1 MFAKVFSQIFDSS
14 IAEDYLVRH
23 VFIDFLIL
31 CDRHGVVDMT
41 VDAIARRTNVP
52 EEMVRRGIERL
63 SAPDPKSRS
72 AVSDGRRIELL
83 DSHRDWGWQ
92 VVNYQHYRNIVDEE
106 SRRAYFRDKQRAY
119 RSNLVKDVSDNSTLS
134 KKITHAE
141 AEAEADTKAKV
152 KTVCAEPLRASV
164 PPAEDMI
171 LGLPLND
178 KTLRWIVQ
186 SDVDHM
192 KELYPAVD
200 VLAELRKMLG
210 WLESHPDR
218 RKTRRGINAAVH
230 RWLAKAQDSSH
241 GGNKNGSGRTKGYI
255 SPEQG
260 DAILQSGMDETD

>member
-72 AVSDGRRIELL
+72 SVSDGRRIELL

-119 RSNLVKDVSDNSTLS
+119 RSKSVKDVSDNSTLS

-141 AEAEADTKAKV
+141 ADVDVDVEV
-152 KTVCAEPLRASV
+152 NFKTVCAEPLRASV
-164 PPAEDMI
+164 PPPENMVI
-171 LGLPLND
+171 GLPLND

-186 SDVDHM
+186 PDVDHF
-192 KELYPAVD
+192 KELYPSVD
-200 VLAELRKMLG
+200 VLQELRKMLG

-218 RKTRRGINAAVH
+218 RKTRRGINPAIH
-230 RWLAKAQDSSH
+230 RWLAKAQDSAH
-241 GGNKNGSGRTKGYI
+241 GGNSNGRVKTESNF
-255 SPEQG
+255 SE
-260 DAILQSGMDETD
+260 LQRRVRALDG